1 MMLQELLDT
10 FKHVCERDGR
20 FVFDPDSEHYRIE
33 YDEDANN
40 IDENFQGR
48 YSANIN

>member
-20 FVFDPDSEHYRIE
+20 FVFDPANKLYRIE

-40 IDENFQGR
+40 IDESIQVR